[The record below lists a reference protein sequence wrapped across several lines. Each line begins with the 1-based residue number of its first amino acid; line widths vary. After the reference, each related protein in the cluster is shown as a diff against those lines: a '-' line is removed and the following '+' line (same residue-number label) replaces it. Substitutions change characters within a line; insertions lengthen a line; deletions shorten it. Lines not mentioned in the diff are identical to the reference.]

1 MNSQLYTIVFDAN
14 GGTGTM
20 PSQNFVYGT
29 PQKLKTN
36 TFTKEK
42 YIFWQWNTKAD
53 GSGESYED
61 EEVVSNLTN
70 VNGETITLYATYAIE
85 KYINNGDIVFDG
97 TDKFDGKSYIDTGI
111 SLFSENNINKNFEVS
126 FEITER
132 EGTQEDKATM
142 MTCLNEKN
150 SPYQGIVYRVH
161 DKSTNLDHFEGNAT
175 SSVKFSKEY
184 TNSDIQKVTVKRI
197 NGILYLKFNDGQDN
211 LIIDIS
217 QINVPINDTVIF
229 GASLDKNV
237 NKWRQFKGTLSNLKV
252 VLYDSDITT
261 GTIAFDANGGTGSPF
276 TQEIGVGKTVKLKK
290 NTYTK
295 DGYTFAGWNTKAD
308 GSGTR
313 YADQE
318 NVSNIVE
325 GGKTINL
332 YAQWQRN
339 KYIVAFN
346 ANGGT
351 GTMESQ
357 EFEYTVAKNLKKSTY
372 TKVGYSFAFW
382 NTKADGTGT
391 SYEDEEV
398 VENLSNKN
406 GQTITLY
413 AFYEKFSYQYAEE
426 YSFNGTSDFI
436 NTEIYL
442 FSKKNINK
450 NFEISFEIKDNTF
463 QKAQDTII
471 SSMNE
476 KRTPYEGFVFR
487 YSNNTYYDIIANAV
501 KQDELKKQFR
511 IDSTTKVV
519 ISRKN
524 SILTIKVNDGEELE
538 LMNYSNIKGPFY
550 FPLSIGASLNG
561 NLIPQ
566 RYFKGTL
573 SNIKAELYE

>member
-1 MNSQLYTIVFDAN
+1 M
-14 GGTGTM
+14 
-20 PSQNFVYGT
+20 
-29 PQKLKTN
+29 
-36 TFTKEK
+36 
-42 YIFWQWNTKAD
+42 
-53 GSGESYED
+53 
-61 EEVVSNLTN
+61 VSNFTN
-70 VNGETITLYATYAIE
+70 VNGETITLYATYALE

-175 SSVKFSKEY
+175 SSVKFSNEY

-295 DGYTFAGWNTKAD
+295 DGYTFAGWNTEAD

-346 ANGGT
+346 ANGG
-351 GTMESQ
+351 
-357 EFEYTVAKNLKKSTY
+357 K
-372 TKVGYSFAFW
+372 W
-382 NTKADGTGT
+382 DG
-391 SYEDEEV
+391 S
-398 VENLSNKN
+398 
-406 GQTITLY
+406 
-413 AFYEKFSYQYAEE
+413 
-426 YSFNGTSDFI
+426 
-436 NTEIYL
+436 L
-442 FSKKNINK
+442 F
-450 NFEISFEIKDNTF
+450 
-463 QKAQDTII
+463 Q
-471 SSMNE
+471 
-476 KRTPYEGFVFR
+476 
-487 YSNNTYYDIIANAV
+487 
-501 KQDELKKQFR
+501 L
-511 IDSTTKVV
+511 
-519 ISRKN
+519 
-524 SILTIKVNDGEELE
+524 
-538 LMNYSNIKGPFY
+538 
-550 FPLSIGASLNG
+550 
-561 NLIPQ
+561 
-566 RYFKGTL
+566 
-573 SNIKAELYE
+573 

>member
-29 PQKLKTN
+29 PQKLKKN

-217 QINVPINDTVIF
+217 QI
-229 GASLDKNV
+229 
-237 NKWRQFKGTLSNLKV
+237 
-252 VLYDSDITT
+252 
-261 GTIAFDANGGTGSPF
+261 
-276 TQEIGVGKTVKLKK
+276 
-290 NTYTK
+290 
-295 DGYTFAGWNTKAD
+295 
-308 GSGTR
+308 
-313 YADQE
+313 
-318 NVSNIVE
+318 
-325 GGKTINL
+325 
-332 YAQWQRN
+332 
-339 KYIVAFN
+339 KY
-346 ANGGT
+346 
-351 GTMESQ
+351 Q
-357 EFEYTVAKNLKKSTY
+357 
-372 TKVGYSFAFW
+372 
-382 NTKADGTGT
+382 
-391 SYEDEEV
+391 
-398 VENLSNKN
+398 
-406 GQTITLY
+406 
-413 AFYEKFSYQYAEE
+413 
-426 YSFNGTSDFI
+426 
-436 NTEIYL
+436 
-442 FSKKNINK
+442 
-450 NFEISFEIKDNTF
+450 
-463 QKAQDTII
+463 
-471 SSMNE
+471 
-476 KRTPYEGFVFR
+476 
-487 YSNNTYYDIIANAV
+487 
-501 KQDELKKQFR
+501 
-511 IDSTTKVV
+511 
-519 ISRKN
+519 
-524 SILTIKVNDGEELE
+524 
-538 LMNYSNIKGPFY
+538 LMI
-550 FPLSIGASLNG
+550 
-561 NLIPQ
+561 Q
-566 RYFKGTL
+566 
-573 SNIKAELYE
+573 